1 MKALLPEK
9 DDFLNCT
16 VLESLLEHASLIP
29 LYSEILVPHSST
41 GQPVWLLSAL
51 YYTRWPR
58 KHYPSLSQVAE
69 ILLIMTQIGHFA
81 TRFFTKSKEM
91 GTIWTSRFEDK
102 SLNFIARYF

>member
-1 MKALLPEK
+1 MLSRAA
-9 DDFLNCT
+9 NCDN
-16 VLESLLEHASLIP
+16 LAKPFKPHRADSA
-29 LYSEILVPHSST
+29 EILSRLHMGHQGRGRCKILARGAVFGPNT
-41 GQPVWLLSAL
+41 G
-51 YYTRWPR
+51 WPR

-81 TRFFTKSKEM
+81 TRFLTKSKEM

>member
-1 MKALLPEK
+1 MKKMQKIKVHGRACQHC
-9 DDFLNCT
+9 DG
-16 VLESLLEHASLIP
+16 SP
-29 LYSEILVPHSST
+29 LGKRTMILVRFPI
-41 GQPVWLLSAL
+41 GGL
-51 YYTRWPR
+51 YYTGWPR

-81 TRFFTKSKEM
+81 TRFLTKSKEM